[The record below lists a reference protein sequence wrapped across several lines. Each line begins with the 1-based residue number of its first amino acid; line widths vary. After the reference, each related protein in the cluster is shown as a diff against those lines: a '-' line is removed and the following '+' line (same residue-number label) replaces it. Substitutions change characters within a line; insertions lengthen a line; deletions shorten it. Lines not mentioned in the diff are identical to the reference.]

1 MNDFVE
7 EFTLDLNC
15 KATPTVINAG
25 QYDVGRKYIIS
36 IYANGVSFDV
46 SACTA
51 VCKGVRRDKTHFA
64 VNCTVDNN
72 KVILITDES
81 VLLQDGMTVAKI
93 VLSDGSKTYSTQKF
107 VIVVGS
113 AFDGDISSVDSYSVL
128 NKLIQKVYALS
139 ESGAIIL
146 DDEIDSNSNNAV
158 QNSAIAIAFA
168 EKESLSNKITEMTDN
183 DGDGDYPT
191 SNAVKNYLEGNYYDA
206 DDSENVFQSKLYAGE
221 NITIGSVQ
229 GKAVISADLSGKA
242 DKDEVYKKTDIDTK
256 LNEKADKST
265 TYTKTEADAKLDD
278 KENISNKT
286 ASISKSCTD
295 EQYPTAKAVYQK
307 LSKVYTKAEVNGLYG
322 LKLAVG
328 YNSNDVPVK
337 IAGNSTISAGN
348 FASDEIVKIYVGF
361 TQGIIQNGAFTACP
375 NLTDIYFYN
384 VETAYSIANN
394 AVPDGVTVHFA
405 VAFNNIECITKAVC
419 NFKTAKY
426 DSSNIEEGNATLTAY
441 TGQGDNIKSASC
453 IYQRIGGFVTVNAAV
468 VFNAVTLNA
477 NSSIHLINLPYRNAW
492 DTPMCFTGISS
503 KNAVFKGSLPKSSTW
518 LSMMYATP
526 KAYTFTDGEQLNFTL
541 IYKI

>member
-183 DGDGDYPT
+183 DGDG
-191 SNAVKNYLEGNYYDA
+191 
-206 DDSENVFQSKLYAGE
+206 
-221 NITIGSVQ
+221 
-229 GKAVISADLSGKA
+229 
-242 DKDEVYKKTDIDTK
+242 
-256 LNEKADKST
+256 
-265 TYTKTEADAKLDD
+265 
-278 KENISNKT
+278 
-286 ASISKSCTD
+286 
-295 EQYPTAKAVYQK
+295 
-307 LSKVYTKAEVNGLYG
+307 
-322 LKLAVG
+322 
-328 YNSNDVPVK
+328 
-337 IAGNSTISAGN
+337 
-348 FASDEIVKIYVGF
+348 
-361 TQGIIQNGAFTACP
+361 
-375 NLTDIYFYN
+375 
-384 VETAYSIANN
+384 
-394 AVPDGVTVHFA
+394 
-405 VAFNNIECITKAVC
+405 
-419 NFKTAKY
+419 
-426 DSSNIEEGNATLTAY
+426 
-441 TGQGDNIKSASC
+441 
-453 IYQRIGGFVTVNAAV
+453 
-468 VFNAVTLNA
+468 
-477 NSSIHLINLPYRNAW
+477 
-492 DTPMCFTGISS
+492 
-503 KNAVFKGSLPKSSTW
+503 
-518 LSMMYATP
+518 
-526 KAYTFTDGEQLNFTL
+526 
-541 IYKI
+541 